1 MTHLARVALLGLL
14 GACARPVD
22 PRPPAVPD
30 RTRAAE
36 AEPGACVGPGPAP
49 VSAGARD
56 VDGHPLSP
64 CPSRHR
70 TGFARDG
77 FCASGPDDPGVHA
90 VCARVTE
97 AFLAFSRSRGNDLVT
112 PRGAFPG
119 LRAGDGWCLCAARW
133 READEAGVA
142 PPVVR
147 SGTSD
152 AALATI
158 DRAALDRH
166 ALPEPR

>member
-1 MTHLARVALLGLL
+1 VTHLARVALLGLL
-14 GACARPVD
+14 GACARPGD
-22 PRPPAVPD
+22 PRPPAVPE
-30 RTRAAE
+30 RTRATE

-49 VSAGARD
+49 VAAGARD
-56 VDGHPLSP
+56 VDGRPRAPSP
-64 CPSRHR
+64 ARHR
-70 TGFARDG
+70 TGVARDG

-119 LRAGDGWCLCAARW
+119 LRDGDGWCLCAARW